1 MEHVTKDSEN
11 KFHARLRNLM
21 NRYVHSVYDF
31 TPHFP
36 KHEMFGV
43 TSQFRRAA
51 LSVILNYIEG
61 YARFRKNVYK
71 NFLEISYGS
80 LQESKYLSE
89 FSFQRKYLNE
99 KEYKLLAELEREVG
113 AMLWGTLSR
122 FE

>member
-1 MEHVTKDSEN
+1 MEHVTKDHVD
-11 KFHARLRNLM
+11 KFHTRLRNLM
-21 NRYVHSVYDF
+21 NQYVHSVYDF
-31 TPHFP
+31 TINFP
-36 KHEMFGV
+36 KNETFGV
-43 TSQFRRAA
+43 ISQYRRAA

-61 YARFRKNVYK
+61 YARIRKNVYK

-89 FSFQRKYLNE
+89 FSYQRKYLTE
-99 KEYKLLAELEREVG
+99 KEYKSLVELEREIG